1 MTRTTVYVDS
11 ADLATIKE
19 APRRLGVP
27 EAEIIR
33 EGVHL
38 AAMAHR
44 QWAEPF
50 FDEPLDL
57 GGRVSPDEIR
67 HTVARNVESGSGDQ
81 AAAGS
86 F

>member
-1 MTRTTVYVDS
+1 MSLTRTTVYVDS

-19 APRRLGVP
+19 AARRIGVS

-44 QWAEPF
+44 QWDEPF

-57 GGRVSPDEIR
+57 GGRVTPDEIR
-67 HTVARNVESGSGDQ
+67 RTVSRSAESGSGDQ
-81 AAAGS
+81 AAA
-86 F
+86 

>member
-1 MTRTTVYVDS
+1 MSLTRTTVYVDS

-19 APRRLGVP
+19 AARRRGVS

-38 AAMAHR
+38 AAMASR
-44 QWAEPF
+44 QWDEPF

-57 GGRVSPDEIR
+57 GGRVSRDDIR
-67 HTVARNVESGSGDQ
+67 HTVAKNAGSSSADQ
-81 AAAGS
+81 AAA
-86 F
+86 

>member
-1 MTRTTVYVDS
+1 MSLTRTTVYVDS

-19 APRRLGVP
+19 AARRRGVP

-38 AAMAHR
+38 AAIASR
-44 QWAEPF
+44 QWDEPF

-57 GGRVSPDEIR
+57 GGRVSPDDIR
-67 HTVARNVESGSGDQ
+67 RAVTGSAETPSVGRP
-81 AAAGS
+81 AA
-86 F
+86 

>member
-19 APRRLGVP
+19 AARRRGVP

-38 AAMAHR
+38 AAMASR
-44 QWAEPF
+44 QWDEPF
-50 FDEPLDL
+50 FDELIDL
-57 GGRVSPDEIR
+57 GGRVSREEIR
-67 HTVARNVESGSGDQ
+67 QAAAGATGSSADQ
-81 AAAGS
+81 AAA
-86 F
+86 